1 MSGEISIRPA
11 VVEDAAD
18 VLAIERSC
26 AEAPHWSEA
35 VWAQILV
42 HRSQYAQFGPQPF
55 GPLPMCLVAE
65 QAEAV
70 VGFAVIRV
78 MGASVPDSGVAELES
93 LAVRQDARR
102 RGVGRSLCLQAMFW
116 AQTMGAVSMQLEVR
130 SASVAAL
137 ALYRSLGFVEQGRR
151 SGYYT
156 DPKDD
161 AVMMELPLIPK
172 DA

>member
-42 HRSQYAQFGPQPF
+42 QHSQYLRYGAQPF
-55 GPLPMCLVAE
+55 GPQRMCFVAE
-65 QAEAV
+65 QNEATTGFIV
-70 VGFAVIRV
+70 VSAV
-78 MGASVPDSGVAELES
+78 GVPIAGSGVVEMES
-93 LAVRQDARR
+93 LVVRQDARR
-102 RGVGRSLCLQAMFW
+102 RGVGRSLCVQAVFW

-130 SASVAAL
+130 SASMAAMS
-137 ALYRSLGFVEQGRR
+137 LYRSLGFVEQGRR

-156 DPKDD
+156 NPNDD
-161 AVMMELPLIPK
+161 AVMMELPLT
-172 DA
+172 